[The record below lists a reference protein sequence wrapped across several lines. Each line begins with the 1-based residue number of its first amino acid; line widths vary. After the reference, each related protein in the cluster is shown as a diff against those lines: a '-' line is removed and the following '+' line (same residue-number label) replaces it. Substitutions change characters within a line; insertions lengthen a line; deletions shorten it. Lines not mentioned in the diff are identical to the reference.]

1 MAHPISY
8 LELEEMMEER
18 GAEVDHSMLNR
29 WVLKYT
35 PLVLKYT
42 PLLEQEFRR
51 RKSPAGSRLANRR
64 DPT

>member
-29 WVLKYT
+29 WVLKRYRERAPESCH
-35 PLVLKYT
+35 PLYNSAMPSTDVPMNAY
-42 PLLEQEFRR
+42 
-51 RKSPAGSRLANRR
+51 
-64 DPT
+64 